1 MSYAQ
6 FRREIQANMTPQ
18 QKMQAQIAQIAQID
32 SILDRGAQMLPDSHM
47 PRNNAKAQEAA
58 A

>member
-18 QKMQAQIAQIAQID
+18 QKMQAQIARID

-47 PRNNAKAQEAA
+47 PRNNVKAQEAA

>member
-6 FRREIQANMTPQ
+6 FRREMQANMTPQ
-18 QKMQAQIAQIAQID
+18 QKMQAQSARID
-32 SILDRGAQMLPDSHM
+32 SILDRGAQMLPNSDT
-47 PRNNAKAQEAA
+47 PRTDAKAEEAA